1 MAFFRRIPALVLTM
15 ALMLVPALL
24 SGAAGAATADDLA
37 AAKAKLTEARASA
50 QSAAAAFAD
59 QESKVAA
66 TQNHINEL
74 RDAIEKQKAR
84 AAALKEIA
92 TERALYAYT
101 HQGED
106 VGILT
111 GNGDAVKAIR
121 QTQLMEQANQTDA
134 NAIRRLAAINA
145 DLKVQQNELEQEE
158 KQQAQVAVSLDAKN
172 RSLQSALADVQ
183 SATNA
188 LQQKYD
194 AEIAA
199 ANAERARQLAEEKA
213 ALQAVQPVSG
223 IGGSGGGSSG
233 GGGGGGSAGTIVP
246 GQVINGFRCPVSGAA
261 YTDDFGGARGH
272 GGIDM
277 FVPIGTPVVA
287 VKSGSVSFV
296 PNEGAGG
303 NAIYLNGSDGNT
315 YYYAHQSAY
324 VGGSRS
330 VSQGELLGYSGM
342 TGNASAPH
350 VHFEIRVGGPN
361 GGKINPFPTLKASG
375 C

>member
-1 MAFFRRIPALVLTM
+1 M
-15 ALMLVPALL
+15 
-24 SGAAGAATADDLA
+24 
-37 AAKAKLTEARASA
+37 
-50 QSAAAAFAD
+50 
-59 QESKVAA
+59 
-66 TQNHINEL
+66 
-74 RDAIEKQKAR
+74 
-84 AAALKEIA
+84 
-92 TERALYAYT
+92 YAYT
-101 HQGED
+101 HKGED
-106 VGILT
+106 VGILV

-121 QTQLMEQANQTDA
+121 QTQLMEQANQTDT

-158 KQQAQVAVSLDAKN
+158 KQQAQVAAALEAKN

-188 LQQKYD
+188 LQ
-194 AEIAA
+194 AEIRRGRSPRPASPTQ
-199 ANAERARQLAEEKA
+199 RARQLAAREGRTAGSA
-213 ALQAVQPVSG
+213 AG
-223 IGGSGGGSSG
+223 EWIGGGSG